1 MNLNLKELKKNE
13 LDNLLFVFKE
23 SRHNSDFFI
32 RKFSNKY
39 NVSHIFLR
47 DKLNKTNNEI
57 KNFINEIIQ
66 EKKINTII
74 FEGDHLSEINF
85 EFIDSFNKVK
95 KGICLLDDYMYHE
108 VNLITAQACDF
119 VLTTC
124 PISASK
130 FEERGINSFFT
141 MLEGD
146 GNLFKK
152 LNLKKKY
159 DVLFF
164 GSMNSNRIGYINKL
178 KENNVNLKIV
188 DKFYSESKKFSD
200 LVKLINE
207 SKIVINFSKSYPLKK
222 FFSNTK
228 NISHVY
234 QLKGRPF
241 TAGLCGTLCVSEQT
255 PAFEL
260 IFNDQEI
267 PIFKNENEC
276 LKTIQSLLSN
286 PERLNKLSE
295 KFFLKSQEQLD
306 TQIIVKIKDFIERS
320 NLDISVK
327 NQKIPIWYE
336 FIFLKQLIWIH
347 FRKSNLKTYFKQ
359 TGEIFMQLYKKKI
372 IYILFAAPYLIFY
385 SIIFLLKNSF
395 RIIRQLNK

>member
-1 MNLNLKELKKNE
+1 
-13 LDNLLFVFKE
+13 
-23 SRHNSDFFI
+23 
-32 RKFSNKY
+32 
-39 NVSHIFLR
+39 
-47 DKLNKTNNEI
+47 
-57 KNFINEIIQ
+57 
-66 EKKINTII
+66 
-74 FEGDHLSEINF
+74 
-85 EFIDSFNKVK
+85 
-95 KGICLLDDYMYHE
+95 
-108 VNLITAQACDF
+108 
-119 VLTTC
+119 
-124 PISASK
+124 
-130 FEERGINSFFT
+130 
-141 MLEGD
+141 
-146 GNLFKK
+146 
-152 LNLKKKY
+152 
-159 DVLFF
+159 
-164 GSMNSNRIGYINKL
+164 MNSNRIGYVKKL

-276 LKTIQSLLSN
+276 LKTIQNLLSN

-359 TGEIFMQLYKKKI
+359 TGEIFMQLYKKKN
-372 IYILFAAPYLIFY
+372 YLYFVCCAILNFLFDNFLIKKF
-385 SIIFLLKNSF
+385 F
-395 RIIRQLNK
+395 